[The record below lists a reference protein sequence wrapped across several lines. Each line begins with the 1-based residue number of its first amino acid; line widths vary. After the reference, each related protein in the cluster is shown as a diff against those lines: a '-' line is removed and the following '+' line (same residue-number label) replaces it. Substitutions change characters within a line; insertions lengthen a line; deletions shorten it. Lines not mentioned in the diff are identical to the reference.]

1 MTARTKIAVAIADA
15 FGLDVDKS
23 LKVEAYDGPSH
34 FSPAIDPYYLFR
46 KETLSDILAW
56 WQMTKLLNDGLYLSG
71 PTGSGKSSIIRQIA
85 ARLNLSLQGCV
96 AHSRMEMPELVG
108 HHVVIDGDL
117 VWQDGPLTIAMRE
130 GHVFLLDEMDLL
142 DPATAAGLN
151 GIVEGSPLVIAEN
164 GGEVIH
170 PHEDFRFIATG
181 NTNGGG
187 DRTGLFQGTLQ
198 QNAAL
203 MDRMWVVEVGYA
215 TPEQEEIILSKHF
228 PHDEVPKDIRVKL
241 IEIANEIRDMF
252 MGPDNNPGSI
262 EVTCSTRTL
271 VRWSHM
277 IRFFH
282 GKSREGINPI
292 DYALDRAL
300 ANRAAPETKTAL
312 HEIVQRHFGK

>member
-1 MTARTKIAVAIADA
+1 MTARNKIAVSIAEA
-15 FGLDVDKS
+15 FSLNVDKS
-23 LKVEAYDGPSH
+23 LMVEGFDSPSP
-34 FSPAIDPYYLFR
+34 FTPAIDSNYLFR
-46 KETLSDILAW
+46 QETLSDILAW
-56 WQMTKLLNDGLYLSG
+56 WQMTKLLNDGLYLTG
-71 PTGSGKSSIIRQIA
+71 PTGCGKSSIIRQIA

-130 GHVFLLDEMDLL
+130 GHIFLLDEMDLL

-215 TPEQEEIILSKHF
+215 TPEQEEVILSKHF
-228 PHDEVPKDIRVKL
+228 PKDEIPPNLRTKL
-241 IEIANEIRDMF
+241 IEVANEVRDMF

-262 EVTCSTRTL
+262 EVTLSTRTL
-271 VRWSHM
+271 VRWAHM
-277 IRFFH
+277 VRFFQ
-282 GKSREGINPI
+282 GKSRQGINPI
-292 DYALDRAL
+292 NYALDRAL

>member
-1 MTARTKIAVAIADA
+1 MTARTKISCSIAET
-15 FGLDVDKS
+15 FSLNVDKS
-23 LKVEAYDGPSH
+23 LTVEGFASPSP
-34 FSPAIDPYYLFR
+34 FTPAIDTNYLFR
-46 KETLSDILAW
+46 QETLSDILAW
-56 WQMTKLLNDGLYLSG
+56 WQMTKLLNDGLYLTG
-71 PTGSGKSSIIRQIA
+71 PTGCGKSSIIRQIA

-130 GHVFLLDEMDLL
+130 GHIFLLDEMDLL

-215 TPEQEEIILSKHF
+215 THEQEEAILSKHF
-228 PHDEVPKDIRVKL
+228 PKDEIPPNLRTKL
-241 IEIANEIRDMF
+241 IEVANEVRDMF

-262 EVTCSTRTL
+262 EVTLSTRTL
-271 VRWSHM
+271 VRWAHM
-277 IRFFH
+277 VRFFQS
-282 GKSREGINPI
+282 KSRQGINPI
-292 DYALDRAL
+292 NYALDRAL